1 MNERKIPR
9 NAWPRVPLESVAAI
23 TDGDWILTS
32 DYAPRGVRLLQVG
45 DIGCG
50 RFIGKSSRFVSESRA
65 QELHCTLLRSGDVL
79 ISRMPDPIGR
89 ACLLP
94 DLGYPCITAVDVSI
108 LRARPEEVDSRYL
121 VHLFSSKSWFEQVA
135 AEASGATRARIS
147 RSNLQKLLIPIP
159 SLPDQQRIVAKLDQ
173 QMTALDRA
181 EKALADQQAA
191 ASDFLQAALEAVFGL
206 AAHPAWPQVRL
217 DAVSD
222 VIDRKV
228 DPQQHASQMYA
239 HYSIPAFDTGEGPIF
254 ELGSEIRSA
263 KCEVADDCVL
273 FSKLNPRIP
282 RVWHV
287 HDHVD
292 VPRICSTEFLVLQ
305 PKLEHVIATYL
316 TWILQ
321 SPPFLR
327 TIRSRVQAA
336 TKSRERVP
344 ENVVVS
350 TPILVPS
357 LGEQQRIVAKLDEQL
372 MSLGF
377 VQSALAHQTADL
389 GTLRSTLLNAAF
401 SGEI

>member
-1 MNERKIPR
+1 MKRIQKITESQMR
-9 NAWPRVPLESVAAI
+9 VVPLRDLCRLDLRQVIPGTNDAATLPYVGMEDIESGTGRFLSWPHEADVRSNTFAFDVRHVLYGKLRPYLNKVALPDRPGRCSTELLPLLPAPGVDRQYVAWLLRRPETVAAAMQDK
-23 TDGDWILTS
+23 TG
-32 DYAPRGVRLLQVG
+32 
-45 DIGCG
+45 
-50 RFIGKSSRFVSESRA
+50 
-65 QELHCTLLRSGDVL
+65 
-79 ISRMPDPIGR
+79 SRMPR
-89 ACLLP
+89 ASMTQLMTLTVP
-94 DLGYPCITAVDVSI
+94 L
-108 LRARPEEVDSRYL
+108 
-121 VHLFSSKSWFEQVA
+121 
-135 AEASGATRARIS
+135 
-147 RSNLQKLLIPIP
+147 P
-159 SLPDQQRIVAKLDQ
+159 SLAEQQHIVAKLDE
-173 QMTALDRA
+173 QMAAVDRA
-181 EKALADQQAA
+181 EKALAEQQAA
-191 ASDFLQAALEAVFGL
+191 ASDFLQAALEAVFDL

-217 DAVSD
+217 GAVSD

-228 DPQQHASQMYA
+228 DPQQHTSQMYA

-263 KCEVADDCVL
+263 KCEVADGCVL

-357 LGEQQRIVAKLDEQL
+357 LGEQQRIVAKLDEQM
-372 MSLGF
+372 MSLGL

-389 GTLRSTLLNAAF
+389 GGLRSTLLNAVF
-401 SGEI
+401 SGEV

>member
-121 VHLFSSKSWFEQVA
+121 VHLFSSKSWFEQVT

-159 SLPDQQRIVAKLDQ
+159 SLPDQQRIVAKLDE
-173 QMTALDRA
+173 QMSALDRA
-181 EKALADQQAA
+181 KQALA
-191 ASDFLQAALEAVFGL
+191 
-206 AAHPAWPQVRL
+206 
-217 DAVSD
+217 
-222 VIDRKV
+222 
-228 DPQQHASQMYA
+228 
-239 HYSIPAFDTGEGPIF
+239 
-254 ELGSEIRSA
+254 
-263 KCEVADDCVL
+263 
-273 FSKLNPRIP
+273 
-282 RVWHV
+282 
-287 HDHVD
+287 
-292 VPRICSTEFLVLQ
+292 
-305 PKLEHVIATYL
+305 
-316 TWILQ
+316 
-321 SPPFLR
+321 
-327 TIRSRVQAA
+327 
-336 TKSRERVP
+336 
-344 ENVVVS
+344 
-350 TPILVPS
+350 
-357 LGEQQRIVAKLDEQL
+357 
-372 MSLGF
+372 
-377 VQSALAHQTADL
+377 
-389 GTLRSTLLNAAF
+389 
-401 SGEI
+401 

>member
-1 MNERKIPR
+1 MTLT
-9 NAWPRVPLESVAAI
+9 VPL
-23 TDGDWILTS
+23 
-32 DYAPRGVRLLQVG
+32 
-45 DIGCG
+45 
-50 RFIGKSSRFVSESRA
+50 
-65 QELHCTLLRSGDVL
+65 
-79 ISRMPDPIGR
+79 
-89 ACLLP
+89 
-94 DLGYPCITAVDVSI
+94 
-108 LRARPEEVDSRYL
+108 
-121 VHLFSSKSWFEQVA
+121 
-135 AEASGATRARIS
+135 
-147 RSNLQKLLIPIP
+147 P
-159 SLPDQQRIVAKLDQ
+159 SLAEQQHIVAKLDE
-173 QMTALDRA
+173 QMAAVDRA
-181 EKALADQQAA
+181 EKALAEQQAA
-191 ASDFLQAALEAVFGL
+191 ASDFLQAALEAVFDL

-217 DAVSD
+217 GAVSD

-228 DPQQHASQMYA
+228 DPQQHTSQMYA

-263 KCEVADDCVL
+263 KCEVADGCVL

-357 LGEQQRIVAKLDEQL
+357 LGEQQRIVAKLDEQM
-372 MSLGF
+372 MSLGL

-389 GTLRSTLLNAAF
+389 GGLRSTLLNAVF
-401 SGEI
+401 SGEV

>member
-1 MNERKIPR
+1 MDVQAEGLTPAQVLGVGNVL
-9 NAWPRVPLESVAAI
+9 NDGNLDVESVPVRYLAQSELECIAHE
-23 TDGDWILTS
+23 GD
-32 DYAPRGVRLLQVG
+32 LLVV
-45 DIGCG
+45 
-50 RFIGKSSRFVSESRA
+50 KSSGSATNIRSGKTA
-65 QELHCTLLRSGDVL
+65 ICPHELTGRIACSNFMMLLRPAKDKVEPRWL
-79 ISRMPDPIGR
+79 W
-89 ACLLP
+89 
-94 DLGYPCITAVDVSI
+94 
-108 LRARPEEVDSRYL
+108 RYL
-121 VHLFSSKSWFEQVA
+121 NGRDAKAFVQLIAGSSTYPNIKWS
-135 AEASGATRARIS
+135 SYK
-147 RSNLQKLLIPIP
+147 NLLVPVP
-159 SLPDQQRIVAKLDQ
+159 PFHNQQHIVAKLDE
-173 QMTALDRA
+173 QMAALDRA
-181 EKALADQQAA
+181 EKALAEQQAA
-191 ASDFLQAALEAVFGL
+191 ASDFLQAALEAVFDL

-217 DAVSD
+217 GAVSD

-228 DPQQHASQMYA
+228 DPQQHVSQMYA

-263 KCEVADDCVL
+263 KCEVADGCVL

-357 LGEQQRIVAKLDEQL
+357 LGEQQHIVAKLDEQM
-372 MSLGF
+372 MSLGL

-389 GTLRSTLLNAAF
+389 GGLRNTLLNAVF
-401 SGEI
+401 SGEV